1 MWKWSKKE
9 RYKKM
14 IALYGFLTTLNLV
27 LAALYGIVITMATT
41 TTQLV
46 CAIIC
51 CVCWTVCTILNGIMF
66 VSRIRDWFKTRR

>member
-1 MWKWSKKE
+1 
-9 RYKKM
+9 M

-41 TTQLV
+41 TTTQLV

-51 CVCWTVCTILNGIMF
+51 CVCWIVCAILNGIMF